1 MQNPV
6 QPYAWGTRDA
16 EAFIPRLLG
25 IEPQPGAPY
34 AELWMGAHPKA
45 PSAVIVGGE
54 AIALDRWIAAYPQ
67 EILGPEVAVRFD
79 NRLPFL
85 FKVLS
90 AGEVLSIQAHPDK
103 AQAKILHARDPENYP
118 DDNHKPELAV
128 ALDSLTALM
137 GVKPPGE
144 MAVTLAR
151 YPELAGFVGETQQPF
166 AALIERSISG
176 GREIAQA
183 TEALA
188 ARLSRA
194 VGNLRQ
200 EEWLF
205 LDLRARYPA
214 DDVGLVALF
223 MLNLVHLGAGQG
235 VFIAAGVP
243 HAYIRGNIIECMANS
258 DNVVRV
264 GLTSKFKDAQALV
277 EILSREPPPVAI
289 LNGGD
294 APETVYRTPAR
305 EFRVSRWRMQ
315 PGEERVE
322 AGGGRPEILLVTQGV
337 VRLQWDG
344 GKEAF
349 RQGESIFIP
358 ALLDEFTVQAESSA
372 ELFKAE
378 VPDERGF

>member
-25 IEPQPGAPY
+25 IEPQPGVPY

-54 AIALDRWIAAYPQ
+54 AVALDRWIAAYPQ
-67 EILGPEVAVRFD
+67 EILGSEVAARFD

-90 AGEVLSIQAHPDK
+90 AGETLSIQAHPNK
-103 AQAKILHARDPENYP
+103 AQAEILHACDPENYP

-137 GVKPPGE
+137 GVKPPAE
-144 MAVTLAR
+144 MRATLAR
-151 YPELAGFVGETQQPF
+151 YPELAGLVGEARQPF
-166 AALIERSISG
+166 SALIERSISG

-183 TEALA
+183 TDALA
-188 ARLSRA
+188 ARLSCTG
-194 VGNLRQ
+194 GNLRQ
-200 EEWLF
+200 EERLF

-223 MLNLVHLGAGQG
+223 MLNLVHLEAGQG

-264 GLTSKFKDAQALV
+264 GLTPKFKDAQALI
-277 EILSREPPPVAI
+277 EILSREPQPVAV

-294 APETVYRTPAR
+294 APETIYRTPAR
-305 EFRVSRWRMQ
+305 EFRVSRLRLRL
-315 PGEERVE
+315 GEERGE

-337 VRLQWDG
+337 VRLRWDS
-344 GKEAF
+344 GKETF

-372 ELFKAE
+372 ELFRAE